1 MKGTAILNSLFYRR
15 ENVYFTGGKMCIL
28 QEGKCVFYRMENV
41 YFTGGKM
48 CILQEGKCVFYHS
61 NLHTYVNSGFNIF

>member
-28 QEGKCVFYRMENV
+28 QEGKCVFYRRENV
-41 YFTGGKM
+41 YFTGWKM
-48 CILQEGKCVFYHS
+48 CILQEGKCVFYRRE
-61 NLHTYVNSGFNIF
+61 NVYFITLTYILT

>member
-1 MKGTAILNSLFYRR
+1 
-15 ENVYFTGGKMCIL
+15 VYFTGGKMCIL

>member
-1 MKGTAILNSLFYRR
+1 M
-15 ENVYFTGGKMCIL
+15 YFTGGKMCIL